1 LNAQTAAAL
10 FTLML
15 SSFALHAAELAEA
28 PLETITWVSILPARP
43 AGKEASSSEDPLSD
57 RIQPF
62 VAQHWPQVKHV
73 VVRANPRRV
82 WQMIGNGDKVCQ
94 VPSIRTPERERIAY
108 FSNTFL
114 GPPMQLIVHRDLL
127 PRLPRNAQG
136 EVELAKLLANTEL
149 HGALV
154 DGRSYGGFIDAQLA
168 RMPHRGSSLTRYSAA
183 DYGSKLLPMLGKGR
197 MDYTIDYEVGIA
209 QARSMDANIGDLISQ
224 PIAGASKPLLSGVVC
239 PRTPW
244 GLAAIQGIDKVLGTP
259 AGAAMLRESAGDWLT
274 PETRQ
279 IYGARMDAFF
289 KSRATPSVIR

>member
-1 LNAQTAAAL
+1 MNAQTSAAL
-10 FTLML
+10 FTLLL
-15 SSFALHAAELAEA
+15 SSFALHAAELAES
-28 PLETITWVSILPARP
+28 PVETITWVSILPARP

-73 VVRANPRRV
+73 VVQANPRRI
-82 WQMIGNGDKVCQ
+82 WRMIGNGDKVCQ
-94 VPSIRTPERERIAY
+94 VPSIRTPEREKIAY

-149 HGALV
+149 HGALI

-209 QARSMDANIGDLISQ
+209 RRAAWTRTSAISSASPLRVPARRCCRVWSALARPGAWRPFKASTRSWAHRPAQPCCANPPAIG
-224 PIAGASKPLLSGVVC
+224 
-239 PRTPW
+239 
-244 GLAAIQGIDKVLGTP
+244 
-259 AGAAMLRESAGDWLT
+259 
-274 PETRQ
+274 
-279 IYGARMDAFF
+279 
-289 KSRATPSVIR
+289 